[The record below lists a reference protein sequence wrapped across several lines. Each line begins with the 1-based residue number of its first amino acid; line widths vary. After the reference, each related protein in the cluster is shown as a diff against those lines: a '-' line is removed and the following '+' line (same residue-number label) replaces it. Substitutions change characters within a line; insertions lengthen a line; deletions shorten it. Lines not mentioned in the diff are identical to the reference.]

1 MTTMMWR
8 AAPVFLLT
16 IKQFLGGKAIWVVV
30 GLSLLPTF
38 FGVVYI
44 FNPSVD
50 PARRFFGDTVF
61 VDLMIPTLLPLILL
75 VLATSALGDEIDDRT
90 LPYLVLKP
98 ISRFRIV
105 IEKLIGSAIISGPI
119 AIAGMAITFGLIM
132 RGDWQENLRLFG
144 AVAAACA
151 VATIAYSSIF
161 LLVSLLISRA
171 LVAALVYSLIW
182 ETILGRWVPGL
193 RYVSIRHF
201 VRSIFADIADDRRFQ
216 FKNSTG
222 LTAAVLTLLAAS
234 AIAILLSTWRLRR
247 MNLE

>member
-1 MTTMMWR
+1 MKFMWR
-8 AAPVFLLT
+8 VAPVFWLT
-16 IKQFLGGKAIWVVV
+16 IKQFLGGKAIWVVI

-44 FNPSVD
+44 LDPSID
-50 PARRFFGDTVF
+50 PARRFFGNTIF
-61 VDLMIPTLLPLILL
+61 VELVIPTLLPLILL
-75 VLATSALGDEIDDRT
+75 VLATSALGDEIEDRT

-105 IEKLIGSAIISGPI
+105 FEKFISSALISGPI

-132 RGDWQENLRLFG
+132 RGEWQDNLRLFG

-151 VATIAYSSIF
+151 MAAITYTSIF

-171 LVAALVYSLIW
+171 LVAALIYSLIW
-182 ETILGRWVPGL
+182 ETILGRQVPGL

-201 VRSIFADIADDRRFQ
+201 VRSIFADVADDRRFQ
-216 FKNSTG
+216 FNNSTG
-222 LTAAVLTLLAAS
+222 LTAAVLTLLTVS
-234 AIAILLSTWRLRR
+234 AIAILLSTWRMRH

>member
-1 MTTMMWR
+1 MMWR

-30 GLSLLPTF
+30 GLSLLPAF
-38 FGVVYI
+38 FGFVYI
-44 FNPSVD
+44 LDPSID
-50 PARRFFGDTVF
+50 PARRFFGNTIF
-61 VDLMIPTLLPLILL
+61 VELMIPTLLPLILL
-75 VLATSALGDEIDDRT
+75 VLATSALGDEIEDRT

-98 ISRFRIV
+98 VSRFRIV
-105 IEKLIGSAIISGPI
+105 FEKMLGSALISGPI
-119 AIAGMAITFGLIM
+119 AIAGMTITYFLIM
-132 RGDWQENLRLFG
+132 RGDWQENLRLLG

-151 VATIAYSSIF
+151 MATIAYSAIF

-171 LVAALVYSLIW
+171 LVAALIYSLVW

-193 RYVSIRHF
+193 AYVSIRHF
-201 VRSIFADIADDRRFQ
+201 VRSIFADVSDDRRFQ
-216 FKNSTG
+216 FTNSTP